1 MTRPYGGG
9 IWQRISAVSDDI
21 GDLRTDMDSEFK
33 RVDAHLMALDAR
45 IVELSSMFEGF
56 MDKCSE
62 QFKQLFDDIELLSK
76 AEQLPE
82 SKSVTK
88 KKKS

>member
-1 MTRPYGGG
+1 MRKRTGG
-9 IWQRISAVSDDI
+9 IWQEIGAVSDDI

>member
-1 MTRPYGGG
+1 MRKRTGG
-9 IWQRISAVSDDI
+9 IWQEIGAVSDDI

-33 RVDAHLMALDAR
+33 RVDAHLMALDQR
-45 IVELSSMFEGF
+45 IIELSTQFEGF

-76 AEQLPE
+76 TNKLPK
-82 SKSVTK
+82 SKSAP